1 MEHEVNENC
10 KDHINRIDKRLEEG
24 DTKLDDHSNKITR
37 LDANVSNVT
46 KSLDGL
52 SKALWGVSAS
62 IVAGLFAFFIWYV
75 QTK

>member
-10 KDHINRIDKRLEEG
+10 KDHFNRIDKRLEDG

-37 LDANVSNVT
+37 LDANVANIT